1 MVPDSC
7 CKTVVTG
14 CGKREHASNIYKVE
28 GGCISKLETFIQ
40 EHLRVIGAV
49 GIGIACVQ
57 VFGMIFTCCLYRSLK
72 LEHY

>member
-28 GGCISKLETFIQ
+28 VSVLSLGGAGLGWSSGSL
-40 EHLRVIGAV
+40 
-49 GIGIACVQ
+49 VQ
-57 VFGMIFTCCLYRSLK
+57 
-72 LEHY
+72 